1 MQGHGICMDLNRG
14 LDDKL
19 GESTRG
25 LIDCP
30 GFIGVFFFQK
40 KLLFLDFFFL
50 LRKPEMMSFQIKKN
64 KLFLLNF
71 TQFSIASLI
80 DLIDHL
86 GLNRLISS

>member
-30 GFIGVFFFQK
+30 GFIGVFFFLK
-40 KLLFLDFFFL
+40 KICFWIFFL
-50 LRKPEMMSFQIKKN
+50 LRKPEMMSFRIKK
-64 KLFLLNF
+64 
-71 TQFSIASLI
+71 
-80 DLIDHL
+80 
-86 GLNRLISS
+86 